1 MIDGKRLRQL
11 REAHGYSRRE
21 LAEKISVAD
30 SQIVRYEAGE
40 NDATG
45 EMLARIA
52 TFFGVSTDYLL
63 GLSDAP
69 TPVPTGDLA
78 PDEVALI
85 VARRRRDY
93 PTAIRLLVPEESP

>member
-1 MIDGKRLRQL
+1 MIVGKRLLAL
-11 REAHGYSRRE
+11 REQNGYTRRE
-21 LAEKISVAD
+21 LAEKIGIAD
-30 SQIVRYEAGE
+30 TQIFRYEMGK

-69 TPVPTGDLA
+69 TPIPTGDLA